1 MAFKVCSIYS
11 FHKCYQLL
19 KPRKLIWLI
28 KTVLLFCVFFSLG
41 FDVGEVNVPWICL
54 HFYDNQL
61 FIFYQII

>member
-41 FDVGEVNVPWICL
+41 FDVGEVNVP
-54 HFYDNQL
+54 
-61 FIFYQII
+61 